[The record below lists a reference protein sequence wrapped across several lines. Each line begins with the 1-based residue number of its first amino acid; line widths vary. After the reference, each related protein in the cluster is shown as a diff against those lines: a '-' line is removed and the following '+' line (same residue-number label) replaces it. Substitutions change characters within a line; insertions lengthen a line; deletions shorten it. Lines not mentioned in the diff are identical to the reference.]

1 MIPDTWKAKEIDL
14 GALRVDEMS
23 IEKAETLLFE

>member
-14 GALRVDEMS
+14 GALQVDEMS